1 MAKYVNI
8 VEAGSTNSTT
18 TLLQKN
24 TQDTGRIS
32 KILISN
38 NTTNINDLVSVYL
51 ESEAD
56 SSVKYYFI
64 KGLKL
69 TASGS
74 NSGNQTYI
82 LKDCLSFDISLYKL
96 KIDHPTST
104 NLTIIIK

>member
-8 VEAGSTNSTT
+8 IESSGNSTT

-32 KILISN
+32 KILVSN
-38 NTTNINDLVSVYL
+38 NGTSPDAIVSFYL

-56 SSVKYYFI
+56 SSIKYYFI
-64 KGLKL
+64 KDYQL
-69 TASGS
+69 ANSGS
-74 NSGNQTYI
+74 NSGDQVKI

-96 KIDHPTST
+96 KIDHPTTT
-104 NLTIIIK
+104 NLTVIIK